1 VIWLAVG
8 MAVLA
13 GFAAGWVLGIAYG
26 VRQGQDDARGL
37 AEFERLRVGALRLR
51 LEEEVRRRPHGPPL
65 MTYTEKPRVLPFYD
79 QDDER

>member
-26 VRQGQDDARGL
+26 VQREQDANRERQ
-37 AEFERLRVGALRLR
+37 RLRAGALRLR
-51 LEEEVRRRPHGPPL
+51 LGEELERAHWV
-65 MTYTEKPRVLPFYD
+65 TYTERPRVLPLYD
-79 QDDER
+79 QDDEGAL